1 MATKRER
8 ERERVK
14 MKFSYLLL
22 TLLVLLLIFGSNHLL
37 VEAGKKH
44 HNKGGGLMAPKFG
57 SIKSGT
63 VVLDFN
69 SAQGKAQKFKH

>member
-1 MATKRER
+1 
-8 ERERVK
+8 

-22 TLLVLLLIFGSNHLL
+22 TLLVILSIFGANHLL

-44 HNKGGGLMAPKFG
+44 HNKGGIKAPKFG